1 MTIDNTCINPIA
13 TQFTFTCTFPAAK
26 GKVIASNVKL
36 PVPNGKLQVLDADA
50 SPEHCTNVPIAPV
63 IFKSKVAPVTD
74 SSKAP
79 MPVKVVF
86 VPRVMES
93 GVNEEILAWVAP
105 APQSDHVLVG

>member
-1 MTIDNTCINPIA
+1 M
-13 TQFTFTCTFPAAK
+13 
-26 GKVIASNVKL
+26 ASNVKL

-105 APQSDHVLVG
+105 APSSFECGEP

>member
-1 MTIDNTCINPIA
+1 
-13 TQFTFTCTFPAAK
+13 
-26 GKVIASNVKL
+26 
-36 PVPNGKLQVLDADA
+36 
-50 SPEHCTNVPIAPV
+50 VPIAPV
-63 IFKSKVAPVTD
+63 IFKSKVAAVTD

-105 APQSDHVLVG
+105 APQSDHVSFKSVAAAVETMRATEADFMTSTTRRK